1 MDSGL
6 EGSERTDLQVPW
18 SRRYRLKDMG
28 AVRAAVE
35 SGQGGPAGELG
46 LSVELE
52 WLQA

>member
-1 MDSGL
+1 MVWKVLKGRIFRSHGA
-6 EGSERTDLQVPW
+6 EGT
-18 SRRYRLKDMG
+18 RLKGTG

-35 SGQGGPAGELG
+35 SGQDGPAGELG

>member
-6 EGSERTDLQVPW
+6 EGRTDPQVPR
-18 SRRYRLKDMG
+18 SRRCRLKGTG